1 MKVSILTR
9 KVAERAENVSQE
21 TRQSSLSAIDGGGI
35 NQAAFDRFTIAH
47 FAIGVT
53 MGVAGVPRLAA
64 LAVAIGWEIVERP
77 LKRNFRE
84 AFPSQDSLQNA
95 TVDALAMTAG
105 YCAASGGKR

>member
-1 MKVSILTR
+1 
-9 KVAERAENVSQE
+9 
-21 TRQSSLSAIDGGGI
+21 LSEIDGGGI
-35 NQAAFDRFTIAH
+35 NQTAFDRFTIAH
-47 FAIGVT
+47 FAMGVA

-64 LAVAIGWEIVERP
+64 LTVAIGWEIAERP

-84 AFPSQDSLQNA
+84 AFPNPSQDSLQNA